1 MSRIQDNGCNLGT
14 QGFGYWYW
22 INNTPM
28 IRMNFGTLWTPS
40 SINETTFNGN
50 LSIYPNPT
58 NGIFTIE
65 MNDVEKDVY
74 TIKITNVLGQKI
86 FRISQSVNGIY
97 KENIDLSTFQKGVY
111 LIQIKNSTTTI
122 TERIIVE

>member
-1 MSRIQDNGCNLGT
+1 
-14 QGFGYWYW
+14 
-22 INNTPM
+22 
-28 IRMNFGTLWTPS
+28 MNFGTLWTPS

-50 LSIYPNPT
+50 LGIYPNPT

-74 TIKITNVLGQKI
+74 TIKITNVLGQKV
-86 FRISQSVNGIY
+86 FTTSQSVNGIY
-97 KENIDLSTFQKGVY
+97 KENIDLSAFQKGVY
-111 LIQIKNSTTTI
+111 LIEIKNSTATI

>member
-1 MSRIQDNGCNLGT
+1 
-14 QGFGYWYW
+14 
-22 INNTPM
+22 
-28 IRMNFGTLWTPS
+28 MNFGTLWTPS

-58 NGIFTIE
+58 SGIFTIE

-86 FRISQSVNGIY
+86 FRISQSVNGVY